1 MSTLLKSRFPASK
14 TWTVNLLD
22 LDVEDRLARD
32 SMAFERDVLA
42 LSKTITHG
50 IVDEIQK
57 LPRLLDVV
65 HNLMETHKVPQ
76 AFVLTGSSARK
87 LKAGGAN
94 LLAGRASLRSLFPL
108 TASELGSHYNVE
120 DALMWG
126 TLPKIWNTSD
136 DEERADILRSYA
148 QTYIKEEVW
157 AEQLVRQLDPFRRF
171 IEAAALNSGKV
182 VNYSKIR
189 RDAGVDVK
197 TVQSWYSI
205 LEDTLVG
212 FFVDAYHSSIRKQL
226 RQSPKFYFFD
236 TGVTRALAQML
247 NVKPA
252 AKTSYFGGLFEQH
265 VITQLLSKNFYE
277 MLDYRLNYLQTKT
290 DVEVDLIITRPGK
303 PLALV
308 EIKSTQKIKPE
319 HIASLHHFAKDF
331 PKAELFLWSQDPHPK
346 KFGRIIAPIYPSNT
360 CDIYDGVAWEAGNRL
375 TLVWESVRTR
385 CPWDGNIAIV
395 LPSAAV
401 IPSFKKSDHFFF
413 FFFGVA
419 SGLRVASCP
428 AHLVPAN

>member
-182 VNYSKIR
+182 VNYSNIG

-212 FFVDAYHSSIRKQL
+212 FYVDAYYSSIRKQL

-247 NVKPA
+247 NVKPG

-308 EIKSTQKIKPE
+308 EIKSTQKNQTRA
-319 HIASLHHFAKDF
+319 H
-331 PKAELFLWSQDPHPK
+331 
-346 KFGRIIAPIYPSNT
+346 
-360 CDIYDGVAWEAGNRL
+360 RL
-375 TLVWESVRTR
+375 TSPFCQGLSESRAFFVVPRSPPQKIRPDYSPYLPEQYVRY
-385 CPWDGNIAIV
+385 
-395 LPSAAV
+395 L
-401 IPSFKKSDHFFF
+401 
-413 FFFGVA
+413 
-419 SGLRVASCP
+419 
-428 AHLVPAN
+428 